1 MEIKGKVVANLG
13 VQKGTSKAGKEWS
26 KAMIVIETEGQYPK
40 KIALDN
46 MKNADSFGALAVG
59 TEGTFHIE
67 VESREFKGRWYTGVT
82 CWKWKTESANGQP
95 VAPQMQ
101 SATPT
106 LDSLGVNANK
116 KFESADKQPDWGD
129 DNDDLP
135 F

>member
-1 MEIKGKVVANLG
+1 MEIKGHVVANLG

-26 KAMIVIETEGQYPK
+26 KATIVIETEGQYPK

-67 VESREFKGRWYTGVT
+67 VESREFNNRWYTSAN
-82 CWKWKTESANGQP
+82 CWKWEATQQTPAPQAQQP
-95 VAPQMQ
+95 VYQQTQAQPQ
-101 SATPT
+101 TP
-106 LDSLGVNANK
+106 K
-116 KFESADKQPDWGD
+116 D
-129 DNDDLP
+129 DMGNGLP